1 MNRLIEDRI
10 GERARVSAEEKAILV
25 GLDLGQGAGWQER
38 ESIEELIE
46 LARTAGVEV
55 LRTVLQKRFRPDPAF
70 FIGKGK
76 AEELREL
83 AERSEAQVI
92 IFNDALTPAQAR
104 NLEEKI
110 QRKII
115 DRAQLIMNIFAQ
127 RARSKEA
134 KLQVELAQLDYLAPR
149 LRGWAEALGQPGAGI
164 GTRGPGET
172 RLAQERHAIRQ
183 RTHTLKEQLA
193 KIEQERAVRRKQRA
207 RKGLSEIALIG
218 YTNTGKSTLLRA
230 LTGADA
236 FVEDKLFATLD
247 PMTRQMQL
255 PDGRFV
261 VITDTVGFIK
271 KLPHQLIPA
280 FASTLEAARDADLLL
295 NVLDVSN
302 PNLFDHWRTINDVL
316 NDVFQEWARPP
327 LINVL
332 NKIDRLQSAEDR
344 QRLEEACQTIP
355 NAVALAALE
364 GVGLAVLTARMM
376 QELGSRLERI
386 RLEVPYTQARLVER
400 VHRLGRVRDESYTE
414 EAIVVEAELE
424 SRYIADLEREV
435 TRGNGI
441 RLARHAA

>member
-1 MNRLIEDRI
+1 MNQLIEDRL
-10 GERARVSAEEKAILV
+10 GERARVFAGERAILV
-25 GLDLGQGAGWQER
+25 GLDLGQRAQWQER

-46 LARTAGVEV
+46 LARTAGLEV
-55 LRTVLQKRFRPDPAF
+55 LRTILQKRDRPDPAF

-83 AERSEAQVI
+83 AAKADAHVI

-134 KLQVELAQLDYLAPR
+134 KLQVELAQLEYLLPR

-193 KIEQERAVRRKQRA
+193 KAEQERAVRRKLRER
-207 RKGLSEIALIG
+207 RKIPEIALIG
-218 YTNTGKSTLLRA
+218 YTNTGKSTLLRV
-230 LTGADA
+230 LTGAET
-236 FVEDKLFATLD
+236 FIEDKLFATLD
-247 PMTRQMQL
+247 PLTRQIYL
-255 PDGRFV
+255 PDGRLV

-280 FASTLEAARDADLLL
+280 FASTLETAQTADLLL
-295 NVLDVSN
+295 NVLDLSN
-302 PNLFDHWRTINDVL
+302 PNLFDHWRTIVEVL
-316 NDVFQEWARPP
+316 NTIFKNGTRPP
-327 LINVL
+327 LLNVL
-332 NKIDRLQSAEDR
+332 NKVDRLQTLEDR
-344 QRLEEACQTIP
+344 QRLEEAVATIP
-355 NAVALAALE
+355 NPVVISARERVGIEELKGQIAQMLQGEAIGAQLAA
-364 GVGLAVLTARMM
+364 
-376 QELGSRLERI
+376 
-386 RLEVPYTQARLVER
+386 
-400 VHRLGRVRDESYTE
+400 
-414 EAIVVEAELE
+414 
-424 SRYIADLEREV
+424 
-435 TRGNGI
+435 
-441 RLARHAA
+441 

>member
-10 GERARVSAEEKAILV
+10 GERARVSAAEKAILV
-25 GLDLGQGAGWQER
+25 GLDLGQEAHWQER

-55 LRTVLQKRFRPDPAF
+55 LRTILQKRERPDPTF

-83 AERSEAQVI
+83 AERSGAQVI
-92 IFNDALTPAQAR
+92 ILNDALTPAQAR
-104 NLEEKI
+104 NLEERI

-134 KLQVELAQLDYLAPR
+134 KLQVELAQLEYLAPR

-193 KIEQERAVRRKQRA
+193 KAERERAVRRKQRE
-207 RKGLSEIALIG
+207 RRGIPEIALIG
-218 YTNTGKSTLLRA
+218 YTNTGKSTLLRV
-230 LTGADA
+230 LTDTDA

-247 PMTRQMQL
+247 PLTRQIQL
-255 PDGRFV
+255 PDGRLAV
-261 VITDTVGFIK
+261 VTDTVGFIK

-280 FASTLEAARDADLLL
+280 FESTLEAARDADLLL

-302 PNLFDHWRTINDVL
+302 PNLFDHWRTITEVL
-316 NDVFQEWARPP
+316 NDIFKERARPP
-327 LINVL
+327 MINAL
-332 NKIDRLQSAEDR
+332 NKTDRLPSTEDQ
-344 QRLEEACQTIP
+344 QRFEEAGQTIP
-355 NAVALAALE
+355 NAVAISALNGIGIE
-364 GVGLAVLTARMM
+364 TLKARIT
-376 QELGSRLERI
+376 QALGSQLERI
-386 RLEVPYTQARLVER
+386 RLEIPYTCARLVDR
-400 VHRLGRVRDESYTE
+400 VHRWGHVRGESYTE
-414 EAIVVEAELE
+414 EAIVVEAEIE
-424 SRYIADLEREV
+424 AQYITDLEREIA
-435 TRGNGI
+435 RGNGI
-441 RLARHAA
+441 RLARHAM